1 MDSIKASIDIGTN
14 SVLLLVIS
22 SKEEGNNFEI
32 LAEDARITRIGE
44 GVSDSSFLKYDAM
57 KRTINVL
64 QEYKKIATELGA
76 SVVKVVATSAVR
88 DAKNSSEFIAL
99 AKQSVNIDVEII
111 SGDREAELVY
121 ESAITSAKSFHINRM
136 LVVDIGG
143 GSTEFIVGKESKIE
157 KVRSL
162 QCGSV
167 RMTEECLRDDP
178 PTPFEMK
185 LLRKIVQRKLSEIIP
200 SEWEAEC
207 CIGVAGTVTTVA
219 QIMLGIMHYKRSLI
233 EGYKIE
239 IQRLEELI
247 DKLSMLKIEERKKI
261 TGLHPDRADVI
272 LAGAVILQEIM
283 NHFNYSFVITS
294 TMGLRYGLL
303 MN

>member
-14 SVLLLVIS
+14 SVLLLVIRL
-22 SKEEGNNFEI
+22 KEEGNHFEV

-44 GVSDSSFLKYDAM
+44 GVSDSSYLKYEAM
-57 KRTINVL
+57 KRTIMVL
-64 QEYKKIATELGA
+64 REYKKIATDLGA

-99 AKQSVNIDVEII
+99 AKQSLNIDVEII

-121 ESAITSAKSFHINRM
+121 KSAVSSAKSFDNNRM
-136 LVVDIGG
+136 LIVDIGG

-157 KVRSL
+157 KVKSL

-167 RMTEECLRDDP
+167 RMTEECLRNDP
-178 PTPFEMK
+178 PTPLEMES
-185 LLRKIVQRKLSEIIP
+185 LRKIVKKKLSEIIP
-200 SEWEAEC
+200 SEWESEYC
-207 CIGVAGTVTTVA
+207 VGVAGTVTTVA
-219 QIMLGIMHYKRSLI
+219 QIMLGIIHYKRSLI

-247 DKLSMLKIEERKKI
+247 NKLSTLKNDERKKI

-303 MN
+303 TD

>member
-14 SVLLLVIS
+14 SVLLLVIRT
-22 SKEEGNNFEI
+22 KGEGNHFEV

-44 GVSDSSFLKYDAM
+44 GVSDSSFLKYEAM
-57 KRTINVL
+57 KRTLNVL
-64 QEYKKIATELGA
+64 REYKKIATDLGA
-76 SVVKVVATSAVR
+76 SVFKVVATSAVR
-88 DAKNSSEFIAL
+88 DAINSSEFIAL
-99 AKQSVNIDVEII
+99 AKQSLNIDVEII

-121 ESAITSAKSFHINRM
+121 KSAVSSAKSLDNNRV
-136 LVVDIGG
+136 LIVDIGG
-143 GSTEFIVGKESKIE
+143 GSTEFIIGRKSKIE

-167 RMTEECLRDDP
+167 RMTEECLRNDP
-178 PTPFEMK
+178 PTPLEIDS
-185 LLRKIVQRKLSEIIP
+185 LRKIVKKNLSEVAP
-200 SEWEAEC
+200 SEWESEYC
-207 CIGVAGTVTTVA
+207 VGVAGTVTTVA
-219 QIMLGIMHYKRSLI
+219 QIMLGITHYKRNLI

-247 DKLSMLKIEERKKI
+247 NKLYMLKIEERKKI
-261 TGLHPDRADVI
+261 NGLHPDRADVI

-303 MN
+303 MD